1 MPQVF
6 QGSASYPQPSPGP
19 VLTIG
24 NFDGVHRGHA
34 HLVGRVVELARE
46 HDVPACA
53 FTFEPPPRAVL
64 QPERRPPRILGIAE
78 KIERLGALG
87 IDQVVVETF
96 DLDFAEHPPDWFLR
110 TVLAE
115 RLQPSRMVVGHDF
128 RFGKG
133 RAGNIESV
141 RAAFPELPLEQV
153 GALQVDGTTASS
165 SRVRELVALGEL
177 EQATA
182 LLGRHYGFDG
192 EVVHGEGMGHGLG
205 FPTANLHTDA
215 ELLPA
220 GGVYA
225 AELRLGD
232 AWLPAVANLGVRPTF
247 DGRRFAIE
255 VHVLDFDGDL
265 YDQRV
270 RVRFVRRLRG
280 EQRFSGPDAL
290 KAQIARDVR
299 AAREALSA

>member
-6 QGSASYPQPSPGP
+6 QGSATYPQPGPGP

-34 HLVGRVVELARE
+34 HLVARVVELARA

-64 QPERRPPRILGIAE
+64 QPDRRPPRILGIAE
-78 KIERLGALG
+78 KIERLGELG
-87 IDQVVVETF
+87 IDQVVVEAF
-96 DLDFAEHPPDWFLR
+96 DLDFAEHPPSWFLS
-110 TVLAE
+110 TVLAT
-115 RLQPSRMVVGHDF
+115 RLRPSHMVVGHDF

-133 RAGNIESV
+133 RTGNIETV
-141 RAAFPELPLEQV
+141 RAAFPDLPLEQV
-153 GALQVDGTTASS
+153 GALQVDGVTASS
-165 SRVRELVALGEL
+165 SRIREAVALGDL
-177 EQATA
+177 DRATA
-182 LLGRHYGFDG
+182 LLGRPYGFAG
-192 EVVHGEGMGHGLG
+192 RVVRGRGLGHGLG
-205 FPTANLHTDA
+205 FPTANLETEA

-232 AWLPAVANLGVRPTF
+232 RWLPAVANLGVRPTF
-247 DGRRFAIE
+247 DARRFAIE

-265 YDQRV
+265 YDAEV

-290 KAQIARDVR
+290 KDQIARDVH
-299 AAREALSA
+299 AARSALSA

>member
-6 QGSASYPQPSPGP
+6 QGSAAYPQPSPGP

-34 HLVGRVVELARE
+34 HLIARVVELARE

-87 IDQVVVETF
+87 IDQVVVEAF
-96 DLDFAEHPPDWFLR
+96 DLDFAEHPPDWFLS
-110 TVLAE
+110 TVLAA
-115 RLQPSRMVVGHDF
+115 RLRPSRMVVGHDF
-128 RFGKG
+128 RFGKE
-133 RAGNIESV
+133 RAGNIVTV
-141 RAAFPELPLEQV
+141 RTAFPELPLEQV
-153 GALQVDGTTASS
+153 DALQVDGITASS
-165 SRVRELVALGEL
+165 SRIRELVAQGDLDA
-177 EQATA
+177 ATE
-182 LLGRHYGFDG
+182 LLGRSYGFEG
-192 EVVHGEGMGHGLG
+192 TVVRGEGLGHGLG
-205 FPTANLHTDA
+205 FPTANLETEA

-225 AELRLGD
+225 AQLRLGET
-232 AWLPAVANLGVRPTF
+232 WLPAVANLGIRPTF

-265 YDQRV
+265 YDERV
-270 RVRFVRRLRG
+270 GVRFVRRLRG
-280 EQRFSGPDAL
+280 EQRFPGPDAL
-290 KAQIARDVR
+290 KAQIARDVH